1 MGWLR
6 RSCQRAATRRLA
18 REHAKPFAKQPVI
31 AFVVTR
37 HDNKMRDLA
46 FICRGDGETPPP
58 AVADGLPFLRFA
70 ELPSGALSIIILKL
84 DE

>member
-1 MGWLR
+1 M
-6 RSCQRAATRRLA
+6 
-18 REHAKPFAKQPVI
+18 I

-37 HDNKMRDLA
+37 RDHKMRDRA